1 MAFLYVR
8 SPTGIGALDSLVGEY
23 ATPNLGICYGAC
35 QSLPVSA

>member
-8 SPTGIGALDSLVGEY
+8 SPTDIGALDSLLGEY